1 MLKKVLTT
9 IVATIAT
16 ASMIFT
22 PLVAYADGGSGTA
35 GGSSAAGGS
44 NSGSNLQAHWGGGV
58 WSSWQQIPTVDIAH
72 RDNPNIT
79 SLHWPGNCR
88 NGGECPPDSDG
99 GWSRAYD
106 RGLARCR
113 AAGNCQNP
121 KIVLV
126 GFWTA
131 YDSGQYWYADHWN
144 LPALNSAL
152 KVTDRVAKS
161 MRISSGTWS
170 TTEGDY
176 QKGLEGGNPIDT
188 ALGLGADSRNKI
200 VLVVI
205 GMGDCTPEHNCDPNI
220 PDIPI
225 PGGGPGEGW
234 RQNWAY
240 DPRIDISSWN
250 EIDSHHITGC
260 AAYYYATATGIDGY
274 VRGLSTKTT
283 KYETPFGHL
292 YDAIQTGGTW
302 TDEHGRR
309 YGPFK
314 GDWTID
320 QQKLEEVKQA
330 RNQACDETWRM
341 KINYNLGDHAAGES
355 PSFVDSDFSVTKGG
369 KHDVSIKIRAD
380 SGSYSSKSD
389 FTKNFAKGGIYK
401 VTKAQKVAN
410 LAGKT
415 RRVKRFT
422 RSHDWHE
429 WLGWSSC
436 NPKKESGCEHIGES
450 MPPEPAGLID
460 DPIHPGGAHRGYY
473 SGPSGW
479 NQLGDAQSEQAVR
492 TVASGSHKLFGRQL
506 NAMVDKGYITMF
518 NCGGIMVNP
527 NNIDQNL
534 TLNNA
539 KCNLVSNVSRDSAI
553 DYAVNGPMGG
563 YGVETF
569 TNGVTSSSASDALN
583 GQLHPVGNRYQSI
596 VTIAYQDY
604 VNLNCN
610 KIDFDAFINS
620 LRSQQASI
628 GIPGDKMITTDVSTK
643 YNGSAHTGTITLED
657 AHNFGWSGLREIVPR
672 VLSNSV
678 INSSTKIKG
687 LDIRQ
692 VTGSDSPTVDGQPW
706 EEYSSLDG
714 NYWTAYNALKDPVYS
729 KECPYDCTVQAGAT
743 SNEAQRLNINTKGNP
758 NKPDLASGA
767 IGVKA
772 WASDAK
778 GNIDPARFVNAANM
792 VFFRNNEWNNMLVD
806 LYTPTVGS
814 SRAGDV
820 SYDGK
825 PAKSTVLMRD
835 PNGTTWYAKDVHTIL
850 THMQP
855 LQGSYNSR
863 DIFTG
868 EYSEE
873 NLAPKRMPEQMSL
886 NQVTTSVKGV
896 ALQLDG
902 QVNKFR
908 IKSKWATEQGKPLK
922 FQLKWEYDTTN
933 HVLMP
938 DNIDIQGLGKEYANR
953 FTANSKI
960 VTTTVDGKC
969 LGQHNTTTPYPDT
982 MRLAHDSS
990 GSGTVDTD
998 ESTFQKDGAYGIS
1011 KRGYI
1016 SVTFVRA
1023 TAE

>member
-1 MLKKVLTT
+1 MRGDKKMLKKVLKT
-9 IVATIAT
+9 IVATIAAT
-16 ASMIFT
+16 SMLFT
-22 PLVAYADGGSGTA
+22 PLVAYADGGSGTVSKNLVGA
-35 GGSSAAGGS
+35 DTGGVAQS
-44 NSGSNLQAHWGGGV
+44 AHWAGGV
-58 WSSWQQIPTVDIAH
+58 WNSFLDVPYAEIAH
-72 RDNPNIT
+72 RDTPEIT
-79 SLHWPGNCR
+79 SSNLSFT
-88 NGGECPPDSDG
+88 GGKPDANWYIAWNDAM
-99 GWSRAYD
+99 R
-106 RGLARCR
+106 RCK
-113 AAGNCQNP
+113 AGGNCQNP
-121 KIVLV
+121 KLVLI
-126 GFWTA
+126 GFWTVKRTEG
-131 YDSGQYWYADHWN
+131 DWVIADGVDASFN
-144 LPALNSAL
+144 SSLP
-152 KVTDRVAKS
+152 VTKRIARD
-161 MRISSGTWS
+161 MPISSGTW
-170 TTEGDY
+170 TTKIGDY
-176 QKGLEGGNPIDT
+176 QKGLASGNPIDE
-188 ALGLGADSRNKI
+188 ALRIGGMWHHPI
-200 VLVVI
+200 IMVII
-205 GMGDCTPEHNCDPNI
+205 GMGDCTPEHKCDPNI
-220 PDIPI
+220 PNIPDI

-240 DPRIDISSWN
+240 EPRIDISAWN

-355 PSFVDSDFSVTKGG
+355 PSFVDSDFNVKTGG
-369 KHDVSIKIRAD
+369 EHDVSIKIRAD

-422 RSHDWHE
+422 RGHDWHE

-450 MPPEPAGLID
+450 MPPEPAGLMD

-479 NQLGDAQSEQAVR
+479 NQLGDAQSEQAVQ

-518 NCGGIMVNP
+518 NCNGIMVNP

-539 KCNLVSNVSRDSAI
+539 KCNKVSNVSRNTDI

-657 AHNFGWSGLREIVPR
+657 AHNLGWSGLREIVPR
-672 VLSNSV
+672 VLGNST
-678 INSSTKIKG
+678 INGDTKIKG

-758 NKPDLASGA
+758 NKPDLATGA

-835 PNGTTWYAKDVHTIL
+835 PEGTTWYAKDVHTIL

-902 QVNKFR
+902 QINKFR

>member
-9 IVATIAT
+9 IVATIAA

-35 GGSSAAGGS
+35 GGSTAAGGS

-88 NGGECPPDSDG
+88 GGGECPPDSDG
-99 GWSRAYD
+99 GWSRAYA

-131 YDSGQYWYADHWN
+131 YDGGQYWYADHWN
-144 LPALNSAL
+144 LPPLNSAL

-188 ALGLGADSRNKI
+188 ALGLGADRGNKI

-205 GMGDCTPEHNCDPNI
+205 GMGDCTPEHECDPNIPNI
-220 PDIPI
+220 PDIPG
-225 PGGGPGEGW
+225 GGGPGPGW

-292 YDAIQTGGTW
+292 YDAIQTGGMW

-355 PSFVDSDFSVTKGG
+355 PSFVDSDFSVKTGG

-460 DPIHPGGAHRGYY
+460 DPIHLGHRGYY

-479 NQLGDAQSEQAVR
+479 NQLNDAQSEQAVR

-620 LRSQQASI
+620 LRSQQAGI
-628 GIPGDKMITTDVSTK
+628 GIPGDKMIQTDVSTK
-643 YNGSAHTGTITLED
+643 YNGSAHTGTITLDD
-657 AHNFGWSGLREIVPR
+657 AHKLGWSGLREIVPR

-678 INSSTKIKG
+678 INGSTKIKG

-743 SNEAQRLNINTKGNP
+743 SNEAQKLNINTKGNP

-778 GNIDPARFVNAANM
+778 GNIDPARFVNAANV

-868 EYSEE
+868 EYSDE

-902 QVNKFR
+902 QINKFR

>member
-1 MLKKVLTT
+1 MLIRKICKT
-9 IVATIAT
+9 IVSIT
-16 ASMIFT
+16 ASIGLLLAPT
-22 PLVAYADGGSGTA
+22 VALADGGSGSTGA
-35 GGSSAAGGS
+35 DGIASSQGGGAIS
-44 NSGSNLQAHWGGGV
+44 AHWASGV
-58 WSSWQQIPTVDIAH
+58 WNTPWDIPAEAIVRQDQGVEAKWTDLGGKRWVM
-72 RDNPNIT
+72 
-79 SLHWPGNCR
+79 GN
-88 NGGECPPDSDG
+88 GAWG
-99 GWSRAYD
+99 RAY
-106 RGLARCR
+106 REAKARCR
-113 AAGNCQNP
+113 RAGNCANP

-126 GFWTA
+126 GFWTIHQN
-131 YDSGQYWYADHWN
+131 GGWYIGGGTF
-144 LPALNSAL
+144 PALNSHMSL
-152 KVTDRVAKS
+152 DKRVTRDKTLE
-161 MRISSGTWS
+161 SGTWK
-170 TTEGDY
+170 TTMGAY
-176 QKGLEGGNPIDT
+176 QKGLASGNPYDEGV
-188 ALGLGADSRNKI
+188 ALGNISGKP
-200 VLVVI
+200 VVMVVI
-205 GMGDCTPEHNCDPNI
+205 GMGDCTPEHKCDPNI
-220 PDIPI
+220 PDIPDI
-225 PGGGPGEGW
+225 PGGGGPGPGW

-355 PSFVDSDFSVTKGG
+355 PSFVDSDFNVKTGG

-450 MPPEPAGLID
+450 MPPEPAGLQD

-479 NQLGDAQSEQAVR
+479 NQLGDAQSEQAVQ

-518 NCGGIMVNP
+518 DCNGILVNP

-620 LRSQQASI
+620 LRSQQAGI
-628 GIPGDKMITTDVSTK
+628 GIPGDKMIQTDVSTK
-643 YNGSAHTGTITLED
+643 YNGSAHTGTITLDD
-657 AHNFGWSGLREIVPR
+657 AHKLGWSGLREIVPR
-672 VLSNSV
+672 VLGNSV

-687 LDIRQ
+687 LDIKQ

-743 SNEAQRLNINTKGNP
+743 SNEAQKLNINTKGNP

-902 QVNKFR
+902 QINKFR

-953 FTANSKI
+953 FTVNSKI

>member
-1 MLKKVLTT
+1 MLKKVLKT
-9 IVATIAT
+9 IVATIAA

-22 PLVAYADGGSGTA
+22 PLVAYADGGSGTVSKNLPGA
-35 GGSSAAGGS
+35 DTGGVAQS
-44 NSGSNLQAHWGGGV
+44 AHWAGGV
-58 WSSWQQIPTVDIAH
+58 WNSFLDVPYAKIAH
-72 RDNPNIT
+72 RDTPEIT
-79 SLHWPGNCR
+79 SSNLSFT
-88 NGGECPPDSDG
+88 GGKPDANWRTVWDEAM
-99 GWSRAYD
+99 R
-106 RGLARCR
+106 RCK
-113 AAGNCQNP
+113 AGGNCQNP
-121 KIVLV
+121 KLVLI
-126 GFWTA
+126 GFWTVKRTEG
-131 YDSGQYWYADHWN
+131 DWVIADGVDASFN
-144 LPALNSAL
+144 STLP
-152 KVTDRVAKS
+152 VTKRIARD
-161 MRISSGTWS
+161 MPISSGTW
-170 TTEGDY
+170 TTRIGDY
-176 QKGLEGGNPIDT
+176 QKGLASGNPIDE
-188 ALGLGADSRNKI
+188 ALRIGGMWHHPI
-200 VLVVI
+200 IMVII
-205 GMGDCTPEHNCDPNI
+205 GMGDCTPEHKCDPK
-220 PDIPI
+220 PDIP
-225 PGGGPGEGW
+225 GDGPGEGW

-341 KINYNLGDHAAGES
+341 RINYNLGDHAAGES

-369 KHDVSIKIRAD
+369 KHDVSIKIQAD

-422 RSHDWHE
+422 RGHDWHE

-518 NCGGIMVNP
+518 NCGGILVNP
-527 NNIDQNL
+527 NNIDQSL

-539 KCNLVSNVSRDSAI
+539 KCNKVSNVSRDTAI

-628 GIPGDKMITTDVSTK
+628 GIPGDKMIQTDVSTK
-643 YNGSAHTGTITLED
+643 YNGSAHTGTITLDD
-657 AHNFGWSGLREIVPR
+657 AHNLGWSGLREIVPR
-672 VLSNSV
+672 VLSSST
-678 INSSTKIKG
+678 INAGTKIKG

-692 VTGSDSPTVDGQPW
+692 VTGSDSPIVDGQPW

-714 NYWTAYNALKDPVYS
+714 NYWAAYNALKDPVYS

-743 SNEAQRLNINTKGNP
+743 SNEAQKLNINTKGNP

-902 QVNKFR
+902 QINKFR